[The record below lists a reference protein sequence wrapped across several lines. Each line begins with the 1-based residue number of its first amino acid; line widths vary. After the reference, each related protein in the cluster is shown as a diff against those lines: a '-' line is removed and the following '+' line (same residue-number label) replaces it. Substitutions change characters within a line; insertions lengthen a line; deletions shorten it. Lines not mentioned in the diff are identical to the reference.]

1 MYQPPRTA
9 RERAIIRV
17 KQPRLVGKISK
28 LIRSASARS
37 TYLSNS
43 VKTYQSFFKSTAAR
57 ADLLGFE
64 KLVPMPS
71 SLDWLSW
78 IHKHPLKRQSKGR
91 YYKRQKPSF
100 RKRKRYYK

>member
-37 TYLSNS
+37 SFISNRLQ
-43 VKTYQSFFKSTAAR
+43 TYQDHFKTTLER
-57 ADLLGFE
+57 TMYRYGQ
-64 KLVPMPS
+64 
-71 SLDWLSW
+71 
-78 IHKHPLKRQSKGR
+78 ISKMKDIMIPQIRR
-91 YYKRQKPSF
+91 YRKSQRYRRKTGTQIRR
-100 RKRKRYYK
+100 RKRKFYK